1 MTMGIPTHAPFRDT
15 EHKRIRTRLGEF
27 QVESFPVP
35 HNETENRGFLIKA
48 EGQIIA
54 FMVDLEY
61 CPYDL
66 SQIPIN
72 ILIVECNYIEDLV
85 DDSLPNIRHKVLGHA
100 ELETTIGIIKNCQ
113 RHLRKVFLIHASK
126 GVTMD
131 KERAI
136 KRIREEIPEYIDC
149 TFVKENTS
157 YEISEIPF

>member
-15 EHKRIRTRLGEF
+15 EHKRIRTRLGKF

-35 HNETENRGFLIKA
+35 HNGCENRGFLIKTD
-48 EGQIIA
+48 GQIIA

-61 CPYDL
+61 CTYDL
-66 SQIPIN
+66 SKIPIN

-113 RHLRKVFLIHASK
+113 KHLRKVFLIHASK
-126 GVTMD
+126 GATMD

-136 KRIREEIPEYIDC
+136 KRIRSEIPEYIEC